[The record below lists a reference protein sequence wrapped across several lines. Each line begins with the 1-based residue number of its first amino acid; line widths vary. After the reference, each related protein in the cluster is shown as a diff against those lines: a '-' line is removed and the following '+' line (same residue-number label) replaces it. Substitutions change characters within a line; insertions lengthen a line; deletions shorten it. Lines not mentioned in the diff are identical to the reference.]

1 MTGAPATT
9 QRAIDASFA
18 HRVAVVL
25 ALIALALAAWKL
37 RRVELLL
44 FGAILFG
51 VLFDALATQLASR
64 LPLNRGWSLALAGL
78 GLLALFVGAFSFF
91 GYRVE
96 AQIAQ
101 LIHSLPPAWAHL
113 RQSLAQTPLGSVAL
127 QPLDRIAA
135 SPGAGLVDHL
145 KGYAVST
152 GAAVLGVLLMVIA
165 GLYLAA
171 QPRTY
176 RDGALRL
183 LPTGWQDRAQ
193 QFVQL
198 TGAMLRRWLWVQ
210 ACAMAAV
217 GLLTGLGCWIIGV
230 PAPAALGLLAGV
242 AEFVPLLGVL
252 IASTPILLLALTQGW
267 TTVLWTLGLLICVHQ
282 FEGDILQPMLQ
293 RGLVRVPPVVT
304 LFALV
309 GFGAL
314 FGVMGVIFAAPLAI
328 LCVAAVKTF
337 YPRPP
342 LKEAAKPRS
351 P

>member
-1 MTGAPATT
+1 MRRTV
-9 QRAIDASFA
+9 I
-18 HRVAVVL
+18 VL
-25 ALIALALAAWKL
+25 ALIVAVIAAWKL

-51 VLFDALATQLASR
+51 VLFDALATALASR
-64 LPLNRGWSLALAGL
+64 LPLNRGWSLGLAGL
-78 GLLALFVGAFSFF
+78 GLAALFVGAFSFF

-113 RQSLAQTPLGSVAL
+113 RQSMAQTPLGSAML
-127 QPLDRIAA
+127 RPLDQIVS

-145 KGYAVST
+145 KGYAIST
-152 GAAVLGVLLMVIA
+152 GEGVLALLLMVIA

-171 QPRTY
+171 QPAAY

-183 LPTGWQDRAQ
+183 LPSDRQVRARE
-193 QFVQL
+193 FVQL
-198 TGAMLRRWLWVQ
+198 AAAMLRRWLWVQ

-217 GLLTGLGCWIIGV
+217 GLLTGLGLWAIGV

-252 IASTPILLLALTQGW
+252 IASSPILLLAVTQGW
-267 TTVLWTLGLLICVHQ
+267 TTVLWTLALLIAVHQ

-309 GFGAL
+309 GFGSL
-314 FGVMGVIFAAPLAI
+314 FGVIGVIFAAPLAI
-328 LCVAAVKTF
+328 LCLAAVRTF

-342 LKEAAKPRS
+342 LEDAARPKP

>member
-1 MTGAPATT
+1 VRRTV
-9 QRAIDASFA
+9 I
-18 HRVAVVL
+18 VL
-25 ALIALALAAWKL
+25 ALIVLVIAAWKL

-51 VLFDALATQLASR
+51 VLFDALATVLGRR

-78 GLLALFVGAFSFF
+78 GLLALFAGAFSFF

-113 RQSLAQTPLGSVAL
+113 RLTLAQTPIGSAAL
-127 QPLDRIAA
+127 RPLDQIVA
-135 SPGAGLVDHL
+135 SPGAGLVGHL

-152 GAAVLGVLLMVIA
+152 GEAVLALLLMVIA

-171 QPRTY
+171 QPEVY
-176 RDGALRL
+176 RDGALSL
-183 LPTGWQDRAQ
+183 LPVERQGRAGE
-193 QFVQL
+193 FVRL
-198 TGAMLRRWLWVQ
+198 SGAMLRRWLWVQ

-217 GLLTGLGCWIIGV
+217 GLLTGLGLWIIGV

-252 IASTPILLLALTQGW
+252 IASSPILLLAVTQGW
-267 TTVLWTLGLLICVHQ
+267 TTVLWTLALLIAVHQ
-282 FEGDILQPMLQ
+282 FEGDFLQPMLQ

-314 FGVMGVIFAAPLAI
+314 FGVIGVIFAAPLAI
-328 LCVAAVKTF
+328 LCLAAVRTY
-337 YPRPP
+337 YPRLPR
-342 LKEAAKPRS
+342 EDAAKAKP